1 MAKKKIDLITREI
14 LNTREAASL
23 LKVTTQT
30 IKNYIYSGKL
40 KAIKTPGGHHRVRR
54 VDLESIG
61 FISEEDKY
69 QIPLTPADMLNSY
82 ETILKTLV
90 STIEAFTKALD
101 MRDVIFTGHSARVD
115 NISSSVG
122 KSMGLS
128 GKELQDLKLASLLHD
143 VGKVGISESIL
154 GKPGQLTD
162 QEFFLVKQHPEI
174 GGKIVDG
181 IEQLRS
187 VAPTIRHHHERF
199 DGNGYPDGLA
209 GSEIELYARII
220 SVVEAYDFLRSD
232 LSFRKAVSVDDTL
245 REIKTC
251 SGTQFDPEVVEH
263 LVATV
268 GNDGNGSEAVIH

>member
-54 VDLESIG
+54 VDLEGIG

-69 QIPLTPADMLNSY
+69 QVPLTPADMLNSY
-82 ETILKTLV
+82 EIIVKTLV
-90 STIEAFTKALD
+90 STIEAFTNALD

-115 NISSSVG
+115 NISSSIG

-174 GGKIVDG
+174 GGKIVGG

-187 VAPTIRHHHERF
+187 VASTIRHHHERF

-220 SVVEAYDFLRSD
+220 GVVETYDFLRSD

-263 LVATV
+263 LMATV
-268 GNDGNGSEAVIH
+268 GKDGKGSEALIH

>member
-54 VDLESIG
+54 VDLEGIG

-69 QIPLTPADMLNSY
+69 QVPLTPADMLNSY
-82 ETILKTLV
+82 ETIVKTLV

-101 MRDVIFTGHSARVD
+101 MRDVIFTGHSERVD
-115 NISSSVG
+115 NISSSIG

-128 GKELQDLKLASLLHD
+128 GKELQELKLASLLHD

-174 GGKIVDG
+174 GGKIVSG
-181 IEQLRS
+181 VEQLRS
-187 VAPTIRHHHERF
+187 VASTIRHHHEKF
-199 DGNGYPDGLA
+199 DGSGYPDGLA

-220 SVVEAYDFLRSD
+220 GVVETYDFLRSD
-232 LSFRKAVSVDDTL
+232 LSFRKAVSVEDTL

-263 LVATV
+263 LVATI
-268 GNDGNGSEAVIH
+268 GKDGNGSEALIH

>member
-1 MAKKKIDLITREI
+1 MAKKKVDLITREI

-40 KAIKTPGGHHRVRR
+40 KAIKTPGGHHRIRR
-54 VDLESIG
+54 VDLEGIG
-61 FISEEDKY
+61 FISEEEMT
-69 QIPLTPADMLNSY
+69 PVSLTPTDMLSSY
-82 ETILKTLV
+82 EVIVKTLV

-101 MRDVIFTGHSARVD
+101 MRDVIFAGHSSRVD
-115 NISSSVG
+115 NISASIG

-128 GKELQDLKLASLLHD
+128 NKELQELKLASLLHD

-174 GGKIVDG
+174 GEKIVSG

-187 VAPTIRHHHERF
+187 VASTVRHHHERF
-199 DGNGYPDGLA
+199 DGSGYPDGIA
-209 GSEIELYARII
+209 GSEIELCARII
-220 SVVEAYDFLRSD
+220 AVVETYDFMRSD
-232 LSFRKAVSVDDTL
+232 LSFRKSVSVDETL
-245 REIKTC
+245 KEIKSG
-251 SGTQFDPEVVEH
+251 SGTQFDPDVVEH
-263 LVATV
+263 LMSTV
-268 GNDGNGSEAVIH
+268 NSADSEAVIH

>member
-1 MAKKKIDLITREI
+1 M
-14 LNTREAASL
+14 
-23 LKVTTQT
+23 
-30 IKNYIYSGKL
+30 
-40 KAIKTPGGHHRVRR
+40 
-54 VDLESIG
+54 
-61 FISEEDKY
+61 
-69 QIPLTPADMLNSY
+69 TPADMLNSY

-115 NISSSVG
+115 NISSSIG

-174 GGKIVDG
+174 GGKIVGG

-187 VAPTIRHHHERF
+187 VASTIRHHHERF

-220 SVVEAYDFLRSD
+220 GVVETYDFMRSD

-263 LVATV
+263 LVATI

>member
-1 MAKKKIDLITREI
+1 MAKKKTDLITREI
-14 LNTREAASL
+14 LNTREAAAL

-54 VDLESIG
+54 VDLEGIG
-61 FISEEDKY
+61 FISEEDTY
-69 QIPLTPADMLNSY
+69 QVPLTPADMLSSY
-82 ETILKTLV
+82 ETIVKTLV

-115 NISSSVG
+115 NISSSIG

-128 GKELQDLKLASLLHD
+128 DKELQDLKLASLLHD

-174 GGKIVDG
+174 GGKIIGG
-181 IEQLRS
+181 IDQLRS
-187 VAPTIRHHHERF
+187 VASTIRHHHERF
-199 DGNGYPDGLA
+199 DGRGYPDGLA

-220 SVVEAYDFLRSD
+220 GVVETYDYLRSD
-232 LSFRKAVSVDDTL
+232 LSFRKAASVDDTL
-245 REIKTC
+245 REIKKC

-263 LVATV
+263 LMATI
-268 GNDGNGSEAVIH
+268 GNDGNSSEAVIH

>member
-69 QIPLTPADMLNSY
+69 QIPLTPADLLNSY

-115 NISSSVG
+115 NISSSIG

-174 GGKIVDG
+174 GGKIIGG
-181 IEQLRS
+181 IEQLRD
-187 VAPTIRHHHERF
+187 VASTIRHHHEKF
-199 DGNGYPDGLA
+199 DGSGYPDGIA

-220 SVVEAYDFLRSD
+220 GVVETYDFLRSD
-232 LSFRKAVSVDDTL
+232 LSFRKAASVEDTL

-263 LVATV
+263 LEATV
-268 GNDGNGSEAVIH
+268 GHDGNGSEAVIH

>member
-54 VDLESIG
+54 VDLEGIC
-61 FISEEDKY
+61 FITEEDKY
-69 QIPLTPADMLNSY
+69 QVPLTPADMLNSY
-82 ETILKTLV
+82 EIIVKTLV

-115 NISSSVG
+115 NISSSIG

-128 GKELQDLKLASLLHD
+128 GKELQELKLASLLHD

-174 GGKIVDG
+174 GGKIVSG
-181 IEQLRS
+181 VEQLRS
-187 VAPTIRHHHERF
+187 VASTIRHHHERF
-199 DGNGYPDGLA
+199 DGGGYPDGLA

-220 SVVEAYDFLRSD
+220 GVVETYDFLRSD
-232 LSFRKAVSVDDTL
+232 LSFRKAASVEDTL

-263 LVATV
+263 LVATI
-268 GNDGNGSEAVIH
+268 GHDGNGSEALIH

>member
-174 GGKIVDG
+174 GGKIVGG

-187 VAPTIRHHHERF
+187 VASTIRHHHERF

-220 SVVEAYDFLRSD
+220 
-232 LSFRKAVSVDDTL
+232 

-263 LVATV
+263 LVAMV
-268 GNDGNGSEAVIH
+268 GNDGNGSDAVIH

>member
-1 MAKKKIDLITREI
+1 MAKKKVDLITREI

-40 KAIKTPGGHHRVRR
+40 KAIKTPGGHHRIRR
-54 VDLESIG
+54 VDLEGIG
-61 FISEEDKY
+61 FISEEEMT
-69 QIPLTPADMLNSY
+69 PVSLTPEDMLSSY
-82 ETILKTLV
+82 ETIVKTLV

-101 MRDVIFTGHSARVD
+101 TRDVISAGHSSRVD
-115 NISSSVG
+115 NISSSIG

-128 GKELQDLKLASLLHD
+128 NNELQELKLAALLHD

-174 GGKIVDG
+174 GEKIVSG

-187 VAPTIRHHHERF
+187 VASTVRHHHERF
-199 DGNGYPDGLA
+199 DGRGYPDGIA
-209 GSEIELYARII
+209 GSEIELCSRII
-220 SVVEAYDFLRSD
+220 AVVETYDFMRSD
-232 LSFRKAVSVDDTL
+232 LSFRKAASVDDTL
-245 REIKTC
+245 NEIKSA

-263 LVATV
+263 LMAAV
-268 GNDGNGSEAVIH
+268 NGSGSETVIH

>member
-14 LNTREAASL
+14 LNTREAAAL

-40 KAIKTPGGHHRVRR
+40 KALKTPGGHHRVRR

-187 VAPTIRHHHERF
+187 VASTIRHHHERF

>member
-54 VDLESIG
+54 VDLEGIG
-61 FISEEDKY
+61 FISEEDNY
-69 QIPLTPADMLNSY
+69 QVPLTPADMLNSY
-82 ETILKTLV
+82 ETMIKTLV

-115 NISSSVG
+115 NISSSIG

-162 QEFFLVKQHPEI
+162 QEFFLIKQHPEI
-174 GGKIVDG
+174 GGKIVGG

-187 VAPTIRHHHERF
+187 VASTIRHHHEKF
-199 DGNGYPDGLA
+199 DGSGYPDGLA

-220 SVVEAYDFLRSD
+220 SVVETYDFMRSD
-232 LSFRKAVSVDDTL
+232 LSFRKAVSVEDTL

-263 LVATV
+263 FVAMV
-268 GNDGNGSEAVIH
+268 GKDGNSSEAVIH

>member
-54 VDLESIG
+54 VDLEGIG

-69 QIPLTPADMLNSY
+69 QVPLTPADMLNSY

-115 NISSSVG
+115 NISSSIG

-174 GGKIVDG
+174 GGKIVGG

-187 VAPTIRHHHERF
+187 VASTIRHHHERF

-220 SVVEAYDFLRSD
+220 GVVETYDYLRSD

-263 LVATV
+263 LMVAV
-268 GNDGNGSEAVIH
+268 GSDGNGSEAIIH

>member
-14 LNTREAASL
+14 LNTREAAAL

-54 VDLESIG
+54 VDLEGIG

-69 QIPLTPADMLNSY
+69 QVPLTPADMLNSY
-82 ETILKTLV
+82 ETMVKTLV

-115 NISSSVG
+115 NISSSIG

-174 GGKIVDG
+174 GGKIVGG

-187 VAPTIRHHHERF
+187 VASTIRHHHEKF
-199 DGNGYPDGLA
+199 DGSGYPDGLA

-220 SVVEAYDFLRSD
+220 SVVETYDFMRSD
-232 LSFRKAVSVDDTL
+232 LSFRKAVSVEDTL

-263 LVATV
+263 LVATI
-268 GNDGNGSEAVIH
+268 GNDGNGSDAVIH